1 MKFNNLNDLF
11 NHIEAD
17 IQDTMVN
24 EVAETVKEEMV
35 IAVET
40 SVYRV
45 YDPVQYN
52 RRYGNGG
59 LGARENMHIEE
70 IPNGIYVRDI
80 APLDNGRTDT
90 GYMLDDIVV
99 NGLGRM
105 PFERDMYSECK
116 EQLEITGNHKEALK
130 QGLKNRGYNVK

>member
-59 LGARENMHIEE
+59 LGARENMHVEE

-80 APLDNGRTDT
+80 APLDNGRTD
-90 GYMLDDIVV
+90 YALDDIVV

-105 PFERDMYSECK
+105 PFPRDFYSQCE
-116 EQLEITGNHKEALK
+116 EQLFLNENHKEALK
-130 QGLKNRGYNVK
+130 QGVKNRGYNVK

>member
-1 MKFNNLNDLF
+1 MTFKNLNELF
-11 NHIEAD
+11 AYIEKD

-24 EVAETVKEEMV
+24 EVADEVKDEMV
-35 IAVET
+35 TAVET

-59 LGARENMHIEE
+59 LGARENMQVTE
-70 IPNGIYVRDI
+70 IPNGISVRDI
-80 APLDNGRTDT
+80 APLDNGRTD
-90 GYMLDDIVV
+90 YALDDIVV

-105 PFERDMYSECK
+105 PFPRDFYSECK
-116 EQLEITGNHKEALK
+116 ERLEITGNHKEALK
-130 QGLKNRGYNVK
+130 QGFKNRGYKVN

>member
-59 LGARENMHIEE
+59 LGARENMHVEE

-80 APLDNGRTDT
+80 APLDNGRTD
-90 GYMLDDIVV
+90 YALDDIVV

-105 PFERDMYSECK
+105 PFPRDFYSECE
-116 EQLEITGNHKEALK
+116 EQLFLNENHKEALK

>member
-1 MKFNNLNDLF
+1 MKFNTLNDLV

-17 IQDTMVN
+17 IQDTLVN

-59 LGARENMHIEE
+59 LGARENMHVEE

-80 APLDNGRTDT
+80 APLDNGRTD
-90 GYMLDDIVV
+90 YALDDIVV

-105 PFERDMYSECK
+105 PFPRDFY
-116 EQLEITGNHKEALK
+116 
-130 QGLKNRGYNVK
+130 

>member
-1 MKFNNLNDLF
+1 MTFKNLNELF
-11 NHIEAD
+11 AYIEKD

-24 EVAETVKEEMV
+24 EVADEVKDEMV
-35 IAVET
+35 TAVET

-45 YDPVQYN
+45 YDPVQYS

-59 LGARENMHIEE
+59 LGARENMQVTE
-70 IPNGIYVRDI
+70 ISNGISVRDI
-80 APLDNGRTDT
+80 APLDNGRTD
-90 GYMLDDIVV
+90 YELDDIVV

-105 PFERDMYSECK
+105 PFPRDFYSECK

-130 QGLKNRGYNVK
+130 QGLKNRGYKVN

>member
-59 LGARENMHIEE
+59 LGARENMHVEE
-70 IPNGIYVRDI
+70 IPNGISVRDI
-80 APLDNGRTDT
+80 APLDNGRTDCA
-90 GYMLDDIVV
+90 LDDIVV

-105 PFERDMYSECK
+105 PFPRDFYSECE
-116 EQLEITGNHKEALK
+116 EQLFLNENHKEALK

>member
-59 LGARENMHIEE
+59 LGARENMHVEE

-80 APLDNGRTDT
+80 APLDNGRTD
-90 GYMLDDIVV
+90 YALDDIVV

-105 PFERDMYSECK
+105 PFPRDFYSQCE
-116 EQLEITGNHKEALK
+116 EQLLLNENHKEALK

>member
-1 MKFNNLNDLF
+1 MNLVPLSQDS
-11 NHIEAD
+11 E
-17 IQDTMVN
+17 IQRQ
-24 EVAETVKEEMV
+24 KQKMV

-80 APLDNGRTDT
+80 APLDNGRTD
-90 GYMLDDIVV
+90 YALDDIVV

-105 PFERDMYSECK
+105 PFPRDFYSQCE
-116 EQLEITGNHKEALK
+116 EQLLLNENHKEALK

>member
-1 MKFNNLNDLF
+1 MTFNNLNDLF
-11 NHIEAD
+11 KYIEKD
-17 IQDTMVN
+17 IQDAMMN
-24 EVAETVKEEMV
+24 EVADEVKDEMV
-35 IAVET
+35 NAVDT

-45 YDPVQYN
+45 YDPVQYS

-59 LGARENMHIEE
+59 LGARENMQVTE
-70 IPNGIYVRDI
+70 IPDGISVRDI
-80 APLDNGRTDT
+80 APLDNGRTD
-90 GYMLDDIVV
+90 YELDDIVV

-105 PFERDMYSECK
+105 PFPRDFYSECK

>member
-1 MKFNNLNDLF
+1 MTFKNLNELF
-11 NHIEAD
+11 AYIEKD

-24 EVAETVKEEMV
+24 EVADEVKDEMV
-35 IAVET
+35 TAVET

-59 LGARENMHIEE
+59 LGARENMQVTE
-70 IPNGIYVRDI
+70 IPNGISVRDI

-130 QGLKNRGYNVK
+130 QGLKNRGYKVN

>member
-1 MKFNNLNDLF
+1 MTFKNLNELF
-11 NHIEAD
+11 AYIEKD

-24 EVAETVKEEMV
+24 EVADEVKDEMV
-35 IAVET
+35 TAVET

-59 LGARENMHIEE
+59 LGARENMQVTE
-70 IPNGIYVRDI
+70 IPNGISVRDI
-80 APLDNGRTDT
+80 APLDNGRTD
-90 GYMLDDIVV
+90 YALDDIVV

-105 PFERDMYSECK
+105 PFPRDFYSECK

-130 QGLKNRGYNVK
+130 QGLKNRGYKVN

>member
-59 LGARENMHIEE
+59 LGARENMHVEE

-80 APLDNGRTDT
+80 APLDNGRTD
-90 GYMLDDIVV
+90 YALDDIVV

-105 PFERDMYSECK
+105 PFPRDFYSECE
-116 EQLEITGNHKEALK
+116 EQLLLNENHKEALK

>member
-80 APLDNGRTDT
+80 APLDNGRTD
-90 GYMLDDIVV
+90 YALDDIVV

-105 PFERDMYSECK
+105 PFPRDFYSECE
-116 EQLEITGNHKEALK
+116 EQLLLNENHKEALK
-130 QGLKNRGYNVK
+130 QGLKRRGYEVK

>member
-1 MKFNNLNDLF
+1 MKFKNLNDLF

-45 YDPVQYN
+45 YAPVQYN

-59 LGARENMHIEE
+59 LGARENMHVEE

-80 APLDNGRTDT
+80 APLDNGRTD
-90 GYMLDDIVV
+90 YALDDIVV

-105 PFERDMYSECK
+105 PFPRDFYSECE
-116 EQLEITGNHKEALK
+116 EQLFLNENHKEALK

>member
-45 YDPVQYN
+45 YDPIQYN

-59 LGARENMHIEE
+59 LGARENMHVEE

-80 APLDNGRTDT
+80 APLDNGRTD
-90 GYMLDDIVV
+90 YALDDIVV

-105 PFERDMYSECK
+105 PFPRDFYSECE
-116 EQLEITGNHKEALK
+116 EQLLLNENHKEALK

>member
-45 YDPVQYN
+45 YDPIQYN

-59 LGARENMHIEE
+59 LGARENMHVEE

-80 APLDNGRTDT
+80 APLDNGRTD
-90 GYMLDDIVV
+90 YALDDIVV

-105 PFERDMYSECK
+105 PFPRDFYSQCE
-116 EQLEITGNHKEALK
+116 EQLFLNENHKEALK

>member
-1 MKFNNLNDLF
+1 MKYNDINALLDS
-11 NHIEAD
+11 IEKD
-17 IQDTMVN
+17 IRSTLEN

-52 RRYGNGG
+52 RRYGNSG
-59 LGARENMHIEE
+59 LGARENMHVEE

-80 APLDNGRTDT
+80 APLDNGRTD
-90 GYMLDDIVV
+90 YALDDIVV
-99 NGLGRM
+99 NGVGRM
-105 PFERDMYSECK
+105 PFPRDFYSECE
-116 EQLEITGNHKEALK
+116 EQLFLNENHKEALK

>member
-59 LGARENMHIEE
+59 LGARENMHVEE

-80 APLDNGRTDT
+80 APLDNGRTD
-90 GYMLDDIVV
+90 YALDDIVV

-105 PFERDMYSECK
+105 PFPRDFYSQCE
-116 EQLEITGNHKEALK
+116 EQLFLNENHKEALK

>member
-1 MKFNNLNDLF
+1 MTFKNLNELF
-11 NHIEAD
+11 AYIEKD

-24 EVAETVKEEMV
+24 EVADEVKDEMV
-35 IAVET
+35 TAVET

-59 LGARENMHIEE
+59 LGARENMQVTE
-70 IPNGIYVRDI
+70 IPNGISVRDI
-80 APLDNGRTDT
+80 APLDNGRTD
-90 GYMLDDIVV
+90 YELDDIVV

-105 PFERDMYSECK
+105 PFPRELYSECK

-130 QGLKNRGYNVK
+130 QGLKNRGYKVN

>member
-80 APLDNGRTDT
+80 APLDNGRTD
-90 GYMLDDIVV
+90 YALDDIVV

-105 PFERDMYSECK
+105 PFPRDFYSECE
-116 EQLEITGNHKEALK
+116 EQLFLNENHKEALK

>member
-11 NHIEAD
+11 AHIEAD

-24 EVAETVKEEMV
+24 EVANEVKDEMV
-35 IAVET
+35 TAVET

-45 YDPVQYN
+45 YDPIQYN

-59 LGARENMHIEE
+59 LGARENMQVEE
-70 IPNGIYVRDI
+70 IPNGIYVRDN
-80 APLDNGRTDT
+80 APLDNGRTD
-90 GYMLDDIVV
+90 YALDDIVV

-105 PFERDMYSECK
+105 PFPRDFYSECE
-116 EQLEITGNHKEALK
+116 EQLLLNENHKEALR
-130 QGLKNRGYNVK
+130 QGLKRRGYEVK

>member
-1 MKFNNLNDLF
+1 MTFKNLNELF
-11 NHIEAD
+11 AYIEKD

-24 EVAETVKEEMV
+24 EVADEVKDEMV
-35 IAVET
+35 TAVET

-59 LGARENMHIEE
+59 LGARENMQVTEM
-70 IPNGIYVRDI
+70 PNGISVRDI
-80 APLDNGRTDT
+80 APLDNGRTD
-90 GYMLDDIVV
+90 YALDDIVV

-105 PFERDMYSECK
+105 PFPRDFYSECK
-116 EQLEITGNHKEALK
+116 EQLEITGNHREALK
-130 QGLKNRGYNVK
+130 QGLKNRGYKVN

>member
-1 MKFNNLNDLF
+1 MTFKSLNELF
-11 NHIEAD
+11 AYIEKD

-24 EVAETVKEEMV
+24 EVADEVKDEMV
-35 IAVET
+35 TAVET

-59 LGARENMHIEE
+59 LGARENMQVTEM
-70 IPNGIYVRDI
+70 PNGISVRDI
-80 APLDNGRTDT
+80 APLDNGRTD
-90 GYMLDDIVV
+90 YALDDIVV

-105 PFERDMYSECK
+105 PFPRDFYSECK

-130 QGLKNRGYNVK
+130 QGLKNRGYEVN

>member
-11 NHIEAD
+11 AHSEAD

-24 EVAETVKEEMV
+24 EVANEVKDEMV
-35 IAVET
+35 TAVET

-45 YDPVQYN
+45 YDPIQYN

-59 LGARENMHIEE
+59 FGARENMQVEE
-70 IPNGIYVRDI
+70 IPNGIYVRDN
-80 APLDNGRTDT
+80 APLDNGRTD
-90 GYMLDDIVV
+90 YALDDIVV

-105 PFERDMYSECK
+105 PFERDFYSECAERLK
-116 EQLEITGNHKEALK
+116 TTGNHKEALK